1 MRIAIDLASVRT
13 TGTRIY
19 SEGFLPALG
28 RIGGKDDFLVFVP
41 LDVANMVKDKL
52 PSNMDLHVTAV
63 TANVKKRLLWE
74 QTTMPKL
81 LQAWNA
87 DVLFA
92 AFDIAPMYCPCP
104 ILLAV
109 RNPSPFLLAK
119 GWQTSPL
126 AARVKAQVHR
136 MVAYVSARKAKL
148 VFYPTAYASKLLGDL
163 MKVPLEKR
171 AVIHHGT
178 DHAFWTEKYE
188 CEPVLT
194 QYDIVQKNYIL
205 FVSNFYFYK
214 HPDVLID
221 AFSQCEK
228 LIDQGTKLVFV
239 GGAPDP
245 IFEQKLHQQVNQLGL
260 KNEVRFLGHI
270 PRPHLP
276 VLYQEAA
283 AFVLPTV
290 METFGQ
296 PFVEAMAS
304 GLPVICADTEFAREI
319 CGEAALYFPAG
330 DANSLAPLLEQVVC
344 DTTVN
349 TKLSEASLN
358 RSKQF
363 SWDREASETLSLLK
377 KVGSKSI

>member
-19 SEGFLPALG
+19 SDGFLPALG
-28 RIGGKDDFLVFVP
+28 RIGGDDDFLIFVP
-41 LDVANMVKDKL
+41 LDVADMVRDKL
-52 PSNMDLHVTAV
+52 PSNVILYITSV
-63 TANVKKRLLWE
+63 TANVKKRLVWE
-74 QTTMPKL
+74 QVIMPKL
-81 LQAWNA
+81 LREWKA

-119 GWQTSPL
+119 GWHTSPL
-126 AARVKAQVHR
+126 AARVKAQIHR
-136 MVAYVSARKAKL
+136 MMAYASSKKAKC

-163 MKVPLEKR
+163 MKVPIKKR

-178 DHAFWTEKYE
+178 DHAFWTASYD
-188 CEPVLT
+188 CDPVLN
-194 QYDIVQKNYIL
+194 QYGIAHKNYIL

-214 HPDVLID
+214 QPDVLID
-221 AFSQCEK
+221 AFSRCQT
-228 LIDQGTKLVFV
+228 LIAQGGKLVFV

-245 IFEQKLHQQVNQLGL
+245 IFEQQLHQQVKQLGL
-260 KNEVRFLGHI
+260 DQEVKFLGHI

-304 GLPVICADTEFAREI
+304 GVPVICADTEFAREI
-319 CGEAALYFPAG
+319 CGDAAWYFPPGKA
-330 DANSLAPLLEQVVC
+330 DILAPLMEQVVC
-344 DTTVN
+344 DTNVN
-349 TKLSEASLN
+349 DRLSDASLA
-358 RSKQF
+358 RAKQF
-363 SWDREASETLSLLK
+363 SWDREAAETLSLLK
-377 KVGSKSI
+377 VIGRNT